1 MSKDSMALLEQK
13 CSKMILDCVDWRQI
27 DPKND
32 KETIQNVGN
41 TYDLL
46 YQVYCAKLTEE
57 GSDYSSE
64 RDLRNFIKNG
74 KEKRQN
80 ESLSFK
86 SSKRKSSS
94 WYSTDEQLIKWIF
107 AGFIL
112 IVVFIYYLVLYFTVF
127 DTSDKDEENLHR
139 QARMRQLNRERNL
152 QRAQSNSLPQ

>member
-57 GSDYSSE
+57 GSDYSAE

-74 KEKRQN
+74 KEKRQS
-80 ESLSFK
+80 ETLTFK
-86 SSKRKSSS
+86 SKSKAEKRKSSS
-94 WYSTDEQLIKWIF
+94 WFSNDEQLIKSIF
-107 AGFIL
+107 AGLIM
-112 IVVFIYYLVLYFTVF
+112 IVVFVYYLVLYFSVF
-127 DTSDKDEENLHR
+127 DTSEKDEENLHR
-139 QARMRQLNRERNL
+139 
-152 QRAQSNSLPQ
+152 